1 MRHRRY
7 ISCPRKIRIHFKKK
21 EIKASQRNN
30 PKVQKTRSEWFEWI
44 KDVDPAKL
52 IFLDETGIKTNCTP
66 RYGWSERGK
75 PCIGTAPASWK
86 SYSAIAAISSKEVI
100 AAATLEG
107 AFNKN
112 SFRIYMEEM
121 LYPSLKRG
129 DIVVMDNLSVHKDSF
144 DKKKF
149 KRKGIIIKY
158 LPPYSP
164 DFNPIE
170 SMWGKMKSI
179 IRKLEPRDGD
189 QIWDAVNEALWDI
202 TEENLC
208 GWYHG
213 CGYFH

>member
-1 MRHRRY
+1 M
-7 ISCPRKIRIHFKKK
+7 
-21 EIKASQRNN
+21 
-30 PKVQKTRSEWFEWI
+30 EWI
-44 KDVDPAKL
+44 KGIDPSKL

-75 PCIGTAPASWK
+75 PCTGTAPASWK
-86 SYSAIAAISSKEVI
+86 SYSAIAAINNKEVI
-100 AAATLEG
+100 VSATLEG
-107 AFNKN
+107 AFNKD

-121 LYPSLKRG
+121 LLPSLKRG

-144 DKKKF
+144 DEKKF
-149 KRKGIIIKY
+149 SRKGIMIKY

-164 DFNPIE
+164 DLNPIE
-170 SMWGKMKSI
+170 NMWGKVKPI

-189 QIWDAVNEALWDI
+189 QIWDAVNEALWEV

-208 GWYHG
+208 GWYRG